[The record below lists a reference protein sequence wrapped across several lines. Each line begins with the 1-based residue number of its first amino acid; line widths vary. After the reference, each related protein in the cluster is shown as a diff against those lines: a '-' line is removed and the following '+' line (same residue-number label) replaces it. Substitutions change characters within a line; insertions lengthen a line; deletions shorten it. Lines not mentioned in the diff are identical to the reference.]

1 MNIEKLLGLNSG
13 DVFDG
18 EGAVL
23 PFANEIVLKTPGVTV
38 KNVTVDAQ
46 IKIEADDVTLDNV
59 KAESVSA
66 SAGGLVVQGCEIG
79 SVSLFSCTN
88 ALVAQSEIGTLT
100 VTDSYNC
107 ALILNKAQSIEC
119 CGNTNI
125 NVIDNTVK
133 EKLCICHNNYTV
145 ADSNIYGNICACGND
160 NGVGNDLTDVDARPE
175 FGANEDILPHT
186 NKELFVGM
194 PRRNTVANT
203 GLSAWDYICECA
215 KSSDVII
222 LPPAAYACFGGMSVS
237 GDAFKNKTIYGYGAY
252 YEFADTVYANYPS
265 PLLMMHCAGN
275 TKILGLS
282 LGYTL
287 PSSGQVRV
295 VEKITDGAKYKVRVI
310 ADAGF
315 MDGLGKSDLSR
326 YMSWW
331 VDIFLNDPETG
342 KARFYCTE
350 APKGGYDIEQS
361 LDENG
366 NYDGTYI
373 ITLHDRGNDPYSEG
387 KPAKRLWEQMDV
399 GNIIT
404 CRLAQ
409 TGKCSIVVSWTSD
422 VLFRDCVLYG
432 YSGGLAVCGGGGC
445 DNVRFERF
453 HNAVHSATLIDQET
467 YDKYRALEEKWGVSF
482 DIHKD
487 ELGRCRGPVSRSGS
501 VDAFHMAGCSHGFNI
516 ISTLVES
523 MVDDG
528 NNQHASS
535 ARLHSYTVNDD
546 GTTTFT
552 YKPFITPVA
561 WGFHKHE
568 EKLEIGTSSC
578 AGFKAGH
585 RLFIYNP
592 YGRKVCDTTVLSDP
606 TVTEKCIDI
615 DLTYDGVR
623 KHVIRD
629 SYSVTVKTCDVDFEA
644 LIDYKTGKQF
654 DLSDNG
660 LEMTNRVT
668 VDNLSFNCSGYT
680 LDNVMV
686 FNNRTR
692 GFLIKATEVDIK
704 HCTIRNVSG
713 SGLLLRSETEWAEST
728 IARNINIQQCL
739 FDNIGYMFTA
749 THNPERANIR
759 IESTSTVASEDTL
772 PIDNIVIDRCK
783 FTNNEQKYAIMVN
796 SAKNV
801 KIKGNVF
808 DPIVNQCERTRGVAV
823 LLKTCMNVEI
833 SDNEY
838 NYTHYNGD
846 VRNVICGNNYVNVFG
861 NDVTDDQGNPIFPD
875 NVI

>member
-1 MNIEKLLGLNSG
+1 MK
-13 DVFDG
+13 FD
-18 EGAVL
+18 A
-23 PFANEIVLKTPGVTV
+23 
-38 KNVTVDAQ
+38 KNL
-46 IKIEADDVTLDNV
+46 ECG
-59 KAESVSA
+59 KA
-66 SAGGLVVQGCEIG
+66 
-79 SVSLFSCTN
+79 
-88 ALVAQSEIGTLT
+88 
-100 VTDSYNC
+100 Y
-107 ALILNKAQSIEC
+107 
-119 CGNTNI
+119 
-125 NVIDNTVK
+125 
-133 EKLCICHNNYTV
+133 
-145 ADSNIYGNICACGND
+145 
-160 NGVGNDLTDVDARPE
+160 DLTDVKVEEKLIVIETAEVAIKNLVTDGEVVVKAENVTLKGCKASAITLCGAKNTLVANCEADTIALSDCYNCAVILNSACSITVQNNVNVYVIDNKASGDISFTDNNYIIANGNTFGSLCDKDNENKNGDNITDINFRPE
-175 FGANEDILPHT
+175 FGANEDIIPHT

-194 PRRNTVANT
+194 PRRKTVVGTELTALQYISE
-203 GLSAWDYICECA
+203 GAKAGDIIIVPPGAYEIWERMSLSNE
-215 KSSDVII
+215 
-222 LPPAAYACFGGMSVS
+222 PFRG
-237 GDAFKNKTIYGYGAY
+237 KTIYAYGAY
-252 YEFADTVYANYPS
+252 IEFSDTVYANYPS
-265 PLLMMHCAGN
+265 TLLMMHGTRN
-275 TKILGLS
+275 VKMLGLT
-282 LGYTL
+282 LGYKL

-295 VEKITDGAKYKVRVI
+295 VEKIVDGDKYKVRVI

-350 APKGGYDIEQS
+350 SPKGSYEIEQS

-373 ITLHDRGNDPYSEG
+373 ITLLDRGTDPYSEG
-387 KPAKRLWEQMDV
+387 KPAKRLWDQMDK

-409 TGKCSIVVSWTSD
+409 TGKCSIVVSWSSD
-422 VLFRDCVLYG
+422 ILFRDCVLYG
-432 YSGGLAVCGGGGC
+432 YTGGFAVCGGGQC
-445 DNVRFERF
+445 DNVYFERF
-453 HNAVHSATLIDQET
+453 HNAVRSATLIDQET

-487 ELGRCRGPVSRSGS
+487 ELGRCRGAVSRSGS
-501 VDAFHMAGCSHGFNI
+501 VDAFHMAICSHGFNI
-516 ISTLVES
+516 TSTLVES
-523 MVDDG
+523 MVDDAS
-528 NNQHASS
+528 NQCGASS
-535 ARLHSYTVNDD
+535 RLHGYKVNDN
-546 GTTTFT
+546 GTTTFI
-552 YKPFITPVA
+552 YKPMISPVA
-561 WGFHKHE
+561 WGFSRSNPDPAKVS
-568 EKLEIGTSSC
+568 TMSC
-578 AGFKAGH
+578 QPFNAGNRAY
-585 RLFIYNP
+585 IYNP
-592 YGRKVCDTTVLSDP
+592 YGKTVCDTPVLENAIVGKD
-606 TVTEKCIDI
+606 EIDI

-623 KHVIRD
+623 KHITRD
-629 SYSVTVKTCDVDFEA
+629 SFTIAVKTCDVDFDA
-644 LIDYKTGKQF
+644 LIDYKTGKEF
-654 DLSDNG
+654 DLTDNG
-660 LEMTNRVT
+660 IEMTNRVT

-680 LDNVMV
+680 IDNMLVL
-686 FNNRTR
+686 NNRTR
-692 GFLIKATEVDIK
+692 GFLIKSTEVDIK
-704 HCTIRNVSG
+704 HCTMRNVSG

-846 VRNVICGNNYVNVFG
+846 VRNVIEGSNYRNIFG
-861 NDVTDDQGNPIFPD
+861 SDVTDKDGNALIPD
-875 NVI
+875 SVTE